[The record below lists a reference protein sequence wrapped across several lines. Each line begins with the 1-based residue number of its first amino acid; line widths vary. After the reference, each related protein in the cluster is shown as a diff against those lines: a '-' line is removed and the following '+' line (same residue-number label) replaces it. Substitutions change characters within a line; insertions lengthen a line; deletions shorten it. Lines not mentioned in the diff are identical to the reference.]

1 MHRWKEPEMNESIA
15 DYALLSDCQGSCLVS
30 THGAVHW
37 ACFERFDAPSTFAQ
51 LLDPGGGTFSVH
63 PLDRQGVAR
72 RYIDGTL
79 VLRTE
84 FSTPSGTFALTDA
97 MALGEDVDH
106 GDDPH
111 SIGRHVPHMLL
122 RSIEGLSGTVEVE
135 VLIDPRPE
143 YGLTTPRVVPIP
155 GGWRTVGGPTA
166 AVISSP
172 VHFQAMSG
180 RLHGI
185 LRLRAGE
192 RVGLSF
198 QVHSPWTEPP
208 PTRSTDAV
216 IDLLDDTISRWR
228 SWSALHLDYDGAHR
242 DLVLHSGRV
251 LQALTYAPSGAMIAA
266 PTTSLPEVPGG
277 ERNWD
282 YRYCWVRDASLTLEA
297 LWVAACPH
305 EAGRFFDFLATAAGS
320 DASSGCDA
328 LQILYGVG
336 GERFVPESTLDHL
349 KGYQDARPVRV
360 GNGAWD
366 QTQLDVYGELL
377 SAACTLTEQIGE
389 LSAGSRDLLADA
401 ADTAARRWQEPDQGI
416 WEIRGEPR
424 HFLYSKLMCWVALDR
439 AVRLGPLL
447 EADEEQVGHWAR
459 NRDAIRTQ
467 IMEEGWNPEAGAFTQ
482 SYGSTALDAANLMM
496 PIVGFLPADDPRMAA
511 TIEAVRTGLTDSRGL
526 VYRYRSADGLDGEE
540 GTFLICTFW
549 LVQCLALS
557 GRTTEANQLFERAA
571 AHKNDVGLL
580 AEEVDPV
587 DGSLLG
593 NFPQAFTHIGLVN
606 AAWAITLAERAA
618 GVDRPDYGM
627 EAPETGA

>member
-1 MHRWKEPEMNESIA
+1 LTQDPIA
-15 DYALLSDCQGSCLVS
+15 SYALLSDCQGAALVS
-30 THGAVHW
+30 DRGAVDW
-37 ACFERFDAPSTFAQ
+37 ACFERFDAPSVFGQ
-51 LLDPGGGTFSVH
+51 LLGPGGGVFSVH
-63 PLDRQGVAR
+63 PIADAEVEREYL
-72 RYIDGTL
+72 DGTL

-84 FSTPSGTFALTDA
+84 FRTPEGSFALTDA
-97 MALGEDVDH
+97 LALGDL
-106 GDDPH
+106 GDPGGDPH
-111 SIGRHVPHMLL
+111 AIGRHVPHMLL

-135 VLIDPRPE
+135 VVIAPRPE
-143 YGLTTPRVVPIP
+143 YGLTVPRMVPVP

-172 VHFQAMSG
+172 VDLHARSG
-180 RLHGI
+180 RLLGQ
-185 LRLRAGE
+185 LRIQAGE

-198 QVHSPWTEPP
+198 HVHSPWAPP
-208 PTRSTDAV
+208 PSVRSTDAV
-216 IDLLDDTISRWR
+216 IDLLDDTISRWT

-320 DASSGCDA
+320 DASTGCGA

-349 KGYQDARPVRV
+349 DGHRGARPVRV
-360 GNGAWD
+360 GNGAWN

-377 SAACTLTEQIGE
+377 SAACTLAEQIGD
-389 LSAGSRDLLADA
+389 LSAGSRDLLVDA
-401 ADTAARRWQEPDQGI
+401 ADTAARRWPEPDQGI

-447 EADEEQVGHWAR
+447 AADVEQVEHWAR
-459 NRDAIRTQ
+459 NRDTIRAQ
-467 IMEEGWNPEAGAFTQ
+467 ILEKGWNPETGAFTQ

-511 TIEAVRTGLTDSRGL
+511 TVEAIRAGLTDARGL
-526 VYRYRSADGLDGEE
+526 VYRYRSDDGLDGDE

-557 GRTTEANQLFERAA
+557 GRTVEANELFERAA
-571 AHKNDVGLL
+571 GHMNDVSLL
-580 AEEVDPV
+580 AEEVDPL

-593 NFPQAFTHIGLVN
+593 NFPSGVHPHRSRQRGVGHHARG
-606 AAWAITLAERAA
+606 ARRRQRSAEPR
-618 GVDRPDYGM
+618 
-627 EAPETGA
+627 